1 MAATIEEI
9 EKALS
14 ASHGLKGPAAQSLG
28 VTWQAVQNRIK
39 KSERLQRHIKQ
50 VREDSLDYVEGKLFE
65 NIGEGNTGSSI
76 FYLKC
81 QGKARGYVERVETTG
96 ADGGAIE
103 HRQIDAPPRPANYA
117 DWLEQTAGNRL
128 DQVFGEMA
136 GSNGHGTNGHGSN
149 GHGTTGHGR
158 NGHGSHGN
166 GSNGNGSK

>member
-1 MAATIEEI
+1 MPATIEEI

-14 ASHGLKGPAAQSLG
+14 VSRGLKGPAAQSLG
-28 VTWQAVQNRIK
+28 VTWQAVHNRVK
-39 KSERLQRHIKQ
+39 KSERLQKHLQ
-50 VREDSLDYVEGKLFE
+50 QLREDSLDYVEGKLFQ
-65 NIGEGNTGSSI
+65 NIDEGNTSSII

-117 DWLEQTAGNRL
+117 EWLEQTAGNRL

-136 GSNGHGTNGHGSN
+136 GSNGANGHGSN
-149 GHGTTGHGR
+149 GNGTA
-158 NGHGSHGN
+158 
-166 GSNGNGSK
+166 

>member
-14 ASHGLKGPAAQSLG
+14 VSHGLKGPAAQSLG

-39 KSERLQRHIKQ
+39 KSERLQKHIKQ

-65 NIGEGNTGSSI
+65 NIGEGNTSSII

-81 QGKARGYVERVETTG
+81 QGKGRGYVERVETTG
-96 ADGGAIE
+96 ADGGASE
-103 HRQIDAPPRPANYA
+103 HRQIDAPPRPATYSA
-117 DWLEQTAGNRL
+117 WLEQTAGNRL

-136 GSNGHGTNGHGSN
+136 GSNGSN
-149 GHGTTGHGR
+149 GHEA
-158 NGHGSHGN
+158 
-166 GSNGNGSK
+166 NGNGTT

>member
-1 MAATIEEI
+1 MPATIEEI

-14 ASHGLKGPAAQSLG
+14 VSRGLKGPAAKSLG
-28 VTWQAVQNRIK
+28 VTWQAVHNRVK
-39 KSERLQRHIKQ
+39 KSERLQKHLQ
-50 VREDSLDYVEGKLFE
+50 QLREDSLDYVEGKLFQ
-65 NIGEGNTGSSI
+65 NIDEGNTSSII

-117 DWLEQTAGNRL
+117 EWLEQTAGNRP

-136 GSNGHGTNGHGSN
+136 GS
-149 GHGTTGHGR
+149 
-158 NGHGSHGN
+158 
-166 GSNGNGSK
+166 GSNGNGTA

>member
-1 MAATIEEI
+1 MPATIEEI

-14 ASHGLKGPAAQSLG
+14 VSRGLKGPAVQSLG
-28 VTWQAVQNRIK
+28 VTWQAVHNRVK
-39 KSERLQRHIKQ
+39 KSERLQEHLRRI
-50 VREDSLDYVEGKLFE
+50 REDSLDYVEGKLFE
-65 NIGEGNTGSSI
+65 NIDEGNTSSII

-81 QGKARGYVERVETTG
+81 QGKSRGYVERVETTG

-136 GSNGHGTNGHGSN
+136 GSSTNGHGTNGHEA
-149 GHGTTGHGR
+149 
-158 NGHGSHGN
+158 
-166 GSNGNGSK
+166 NGNGSK

>member
-1 MAATIEEI
+1 MPATIEEI

-14 ASHGLKGPAAQSLG
+14 VSRGLKGPAAKSLG
-28 VTWQAVQNRIK
+28 VTWQAVHNRVK
-39 KSERLQRHIKQ
+39 KSERLQKHLQ
-50 VREDSLDYVEGKLFE
+50 QLREDSLDYVEGKLFQ
-65 NIGEGNTGSSI
+65 NIDEGNTSSII

-103 HRQIDAPPRPANYA
+103 HRQIDAPPRPAPYS

-136 GSNGHGTNGHGSN
+136 GSNGSN
-149 GHGTTGHGR
+149 GHEA
-158 NGHGSHGN
+158 
-166 GSNGNGSK
+166 NGNGTT